1 MKKFNIILPIFNQE
15 KNIKKNL
22 ILLEEKLKKI
32 NCKYKLILV
41 DDKSTDNSL
50 KIIKKFKKKNIIIL
64 SNKKNMGKGYS
75 IKYAFSK
82 IDTNCFVVMWDSDLP
97 YFDRINL
104 IIKALE
110 KRNCQFVS
118 INRKLIKSKIF
129 YKDYS

>member
-50 KIIKKFKKKNIIIL
+50 KIIKKFKKKIL
-64 SNKKNMGKGYS
+64 LFYLIKKIWAKVIQLNTH
-75 IKYAFSK
+75 F
-82 IDTNCFVVMWDSDLP
+82 
-97 YFDRINL
+97 
-104 IIKALE
+104 
-110 KRNCQFVS
+110 Q
-118 INRKLIKSKIF
+118 KLIQIVLWLCGILI
-129 YKDYS
+129 YHILIE